1 MAIEGSLKCIK
12 FLMCVF
18 NFIFLLLGITLLIIG
33 IVITAQFSD
42 YIEVIG
48 NGFNVT
54 PIIIILLGVIIS
66 IISFFGCYGAMRE
79 NRCMMNFF
87 AICVIIILVVQVVCV
102 ILAFVKK
109 GEAEQSVDGVLGGV
123 VKNYLANPTYRD
135 FMDVTQRALKCCG
148 AHGYADYQ
156 FVFPNETRVPDS
168 CCDSTKPSCDTHFTA
183 DKPLIVA
190 DFYIQGCRMQLI
202 NYLQTRIVVVAV
214 VAMVVCFIEILAIIF
229 ACCMARNID
238 HYEMV

>member
-42 YIEVIG
+42 YVEVFG
-48 NGFNVT
+48 NGFNVA
-54 PIIIILLGVIIS
+54 PILIILIGVIIAV
-66 IISFFGCYGAMRE
+66 ISFFGCYGAMRE

-87 AICVIIILVVQVVCV
+87 AICVFIILLAQIVCV

-109 GEAEQSVDGVLGGV
+109 GEVEDSVDVVLEGV
-123 VKNYLANPTYRD
+123 VKNYLTNPTYRRFLD
-135 FMDVTQRALKCCG
+135 ATQKGFKCCG
-148 AHGYADYQ
+148 ARDYTDYTN
-156 FVFPNETRVPDS
+156 VFPNATRVPDS
-168 CCDSTKPSCDTHFTA
+168 CCEATKPNCDTHFNTLL
-183 DKPLIVA
+183 PPTIHE
-190 DFYIQGCRMQLI
+190 FYTQGCQSQVI

-214 VAMVVCFIEILAIIF
+214 VALVVCFIEILAIIF

-238 HYEMV
+238 QYEMV